1 MPITTKEDA
10 LTLALALAITATDEN
25 RAAECIAMAEQIA
38 NSGMTEKQV
47 NACKQAA
54 QNMAGVGL

>member
-1 MPITTKEDA
+1 MQIQTKSEA

-47 NACKQAA
+47 NACKIAA
-54 QNMAGVGL
+54 QNMAGI

>member
-1 MPITTKEDA
+1 MTITTKEEA

-38 NSGMTEKQV
+38 SGLTLAQV
-47 NACKQAA
+47 NACKTAA
-54 QNMAGVGL
+54 QNMAGVE